1 MQIVRGHPHFE
12 KVNGCPCCSEASEG
26 DASFAFGFRSEPMDM
41 GDLFFLAIDNPD
53 PPIRNIF
60 FPISSANMAAE
71 KLEAIQEVRR
81 AVNAW
86 LYT

>member
-1 MQIVRGHPHFE
+1 MQIIRCPKRGHPHFE
-12 KVNGCPCCSEASEG
+12 KVNGCPCCRNEPAV
-26 DASFAFGFRSEPMDM
+26 AKPMDM

-60 FPISSANMAAE
+60 FPISPANMLEEA
-71 KLEAIQEVRR
+71 EAIQEVRR